1 MSFSGP
7 VPAHQPLDLMYPL
20 GPRAPRVGRALASPA
35 MASPLR
41 HAVDLLS
48 YAATRSG
55 HQSRDRAT
63 VADLAVADGDLD
75 LPPGLEVRWLG
86 VAGFVLTYEGT
97 TVLIDPYVSRAP
109 FADMLRRRTVLPDR
123 NLVNRWVPKADA
135 VLVGHT
141 HFDHALDAPE
151 IARRDG
157 ATVYGS
163 TSARHLMA
171 LHGLA
176 DRSVVVE
183 PHRVYEIGPFEV
195 TFVPSVHSKL
205 VLGLKVNQGGE
216 LTCEHLGDLCPQAY
230 QCGQVW
236 GIHIAVAGVTL
247 YHQGSADLIDDE
259 VRHRDVD
266 VMLCGIAGRQFTP
279 GYLERILPR
288 LQPRVIVATH
298 HDDFFVPLGVEP
310 GFALG
315 VDVARFPDEV
325 AAVSQDFRVVTL
337 PEPTP
342 LG

>member
-1 MSFSGP
+1 MT
-7 VPAHQPLDLMYPL
+7 
-20 GPRAPRVGRALASPA
+20 
-35 MASPLR
+35 SPLR

-55 HQSRDRAT
+55 HQRRDHAT
-63 VADLAVADGDLD
+63 VSDLAVDATDLD
-75 LPPGLEVRWLG
+75 LPAGLEIRWLG
-86 VAGFVLTYEGT
+86 VAGFVLTYQQT
-97 TVLIDPYVSRAP
+97 TVLIDPYVSRAA
-109 FADMLRRRTVLPDR
+109 FGDMLRRRTVLHDR
-123 NLVNRWVPKADA
+123 ALVNRWIPRADA

-163 TSARHLMA
+163 TSAHHLMA

-176 DRSVVVE
+176 ERAVVVE

-216 LTCEHLGDLCPQAY
+216 LTCEHVGDLCPQAY

-236 GIHIAVAGVTL
+236 GIHIAVGGATL
-247 YHQGSADLIDDE
+247 YHQGSADLLDDQI
-259 VRHRDVD
+259 RHRDVD

-288 LQPRVIVATH
+288 LEPRIIVATH
-298 HDDFFVPLGVEP
+298 HDDFFVPLGDEQ
-310 GFALG
+310 GFAMG
-315 VDVARFPDEV
+315 VDVARFPEEV
-325 AAVSQDFRVVTL
+325 AAVGRDFRVVTL
-337 PEPTP
+337 PEPIP
-342 LG
+342 VA